1 MRYSSHRSETA
12 ILSTKCRRRMAAFS
26 SGANV
31 RRARFLLIRDPS
43 LLHRV
48 EPEGVTF
55 QLNRNTRPSSAGT
68 SSITITCG
76 FTARSDGSHQRI
88 SWLAAKARSGRRETS
103 ASRPLAKLD
112 ESGALALEDRPQCVT
127 PHIGCHVHA
136 EPKQTKPSWSGSRNR

>member
-12 ILSTKCRRRMAAFS
+12 ILSTKCRRRIAAFS

-55 QLNRNTRPSSAGT
+55 QLNRNNGTAGDQGSSKSLPMARTCSHANDRDVHARRSVREAG
-68 SSITITCG
+68 G
-76 FTARSDGSHQRI
+76 ARSHDRTKTAVRTLQSH
-88 SWLAAKARSGRRETS
+88 GRV
-103 ASRPLAKLD
+103 
-112 ESGALALEDRPQCVT
+112 DRLIGLT
-127 PHIGCHVHA
+127 PRYA
-136 EPKQTKPSWSGSRNR
+136 EGTNIMR

>member
-12 ILSTKCRRRMAAFS
+12 ILSTKCRRRIAAFS

-55 QLNRNTRPSSAGT
+55 QLNRNTSQDDASCAPRRSSRYSSKDWKHGDGT
-68 SSITITCG
+68 PLQDLTI
-76 FTARSDGSHQRI
+76 
-88 SWLAAKARSGRRETS
+88 
-103 ASRPLAKLD
+103 
-112 ESGALALEDRPQCVT
+112 
-127 PHIGCHVHA
+127 
-136 EPKQTKPSWSGSRNR
+136 SGSRP